1 MVVRSGYLW
10 IGRFRGAPIRLH
22 WSVPLGILMFTG
34 LRFAPGAWLG
44 FVLLILVHEL
54 GHAVAVAHARLPV
67 TSVDVLGFGGLCHWS
82 GYPTP
87 RQRVLIAWGGVL
99 AQAAL
104 GAVTLAAVV
113 ALGRPAQPF
122 AADLVDTFLRT
133 NLWVIM
139 LNLLPI
145 PPLDGVEAWGIVALL
160 RAARA
165 RRAMDA
171 AQSGARAR
179 ADEERTRARA
189 ALPAEIHAIHELEPH
204 ELAPMPEEVKRVLDR
219 ILAEGRAEH
228 ESAKKK

>member
-1 MVVRSGYLW
+1 MKSGYLW

-22 WSVPLGILMFTG
+22 WTVPIGIFVFSG

-54 GHAVAVAHARLPV
+54 GHALAVAHARLPV
-67 TSVDVLGFGGLCHWS
+67 TSVEVLGFGGLCHWS

-104 GAVTLAAVV
+104 AAVTFAAVLT
-113 ALGRPAQPF
+113 LGRPAQPF
-122 AADLVDTFLRT
+122 AADLVDAFLRT
-133 NLWVIM
+133 NLWLM
-139 LNLLPI
+139 LINLMPI
-145 PPLDGVEAWGIVALL
+145 PPLDGVEAWGIVGLV

-165 RRAMDA
+165 RRRMDA
-171 AQSGARAR
+171 EAKIAAEERARLREARA
-179 ADEERTRARA
+179 T
-189 ALPAEIHAIHELEPH
+189 ELHSLSEVEPH
-204 ELAPMPEEVKRVLDR
+204 ELAPMPDEVKRVLER
-219 ILAEGRAEH
+219 IMAEGRAEH